1 MAFIL
6 PEIEQSVVCPRK
18 INIKFILCI
27 TVASIMDI
35 FPLIFQKKERM
46 QGAKPASAVLTVVL
60 VYMRSF
66 SYIPYLFFI
75 FMISVPASRR
85 QPSP

>member
-1 MAFIL
+1 MHNGFVNHGYL
-6 PEIEQSVVCPRK
+6 S
-18 INIKFILCI
+18 
-27 TVASIMDI
+27 TD
-35 FPLIFQKKERM
+35 FPKKKERM
-46 QGAKPASAVLTVVL
+46 KGAKPASAVLTVVL

-75 FMISVPASRR
+75 FMISVPASRK